1 MSNNFSA
8 FGLKPVRSSGFEKN
22 RETIAAVAQELR
34 LYDPVVR
41 NADGNIIRAT
51 AGTGNKIYG
60 TIVSIFDDSGMPKNY
75 YPSMTV
81 PPTGWTAVVNA
92 DTDQEFV
99 MVEDSVGGS
108 LALADRGQ
116 NANIIFGTVQFSGLS
131 GCMIDSSSAAS
142 TAGHQLR
149 LMRPLDMMNNTVG
162 SANCQWIVKIN
173 NPQNAAQ
180 NLGAAV

>member
-1 MSNNFSA
+1 MANNFSA
-8 FGLKPVRSSGFEKN
+8 YGMKPIRSSGFEKN
-22 RETIAAVAQELR
+22 PETIAAVAQELR

-51 AGTGNKIYG
+51 EGTGNKIYG
-60 TIVSIFDDSGMPKNY
+60 SIVSIFDNNGVPQNV
-75 YPSMTV
+75 YPNMTS
-81 PPTGWTAVVNA
+81 PPTGWTAIVVA
-92 DTDQEFV
+92 DSAQEFV

-116 NANIIFGTVQFSGLS
+116 NINIVFGTVPFSGLS
-131 GCMIDSSSAAS
+131 GCMINSSTVGS

-149 LMRPLDMMNNTVG
+149 LMRPLDMINNVVG
-162 SANCQWIVKIN
+162 DSYCQWVVKIN

-180 NLGAAV
+180 NLGSAI